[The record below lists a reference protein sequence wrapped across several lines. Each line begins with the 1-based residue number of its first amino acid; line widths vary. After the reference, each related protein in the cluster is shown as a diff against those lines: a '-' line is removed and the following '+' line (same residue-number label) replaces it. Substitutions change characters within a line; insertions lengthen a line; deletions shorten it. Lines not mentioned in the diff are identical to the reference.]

1 MGWKKFLPPA
11 IKTRWRDSPDSVSST
26 ANCMVAAADT
36 GLVHPPNHG
45 PLPAADDHLQPP
57 KPPQAMPASATLPRP
72 SPMDRP
78 LGWRQKYLSW
88 LPQDSQVVQQI
99 LGTKAP
105 VNAKDSSQGS
115 PPQLPPRPSRYSTAR
130 ARREGLGSKTS
141 PNFHR
146 SHLDLAAAHE
156 QLFTI
161 PAHANSTQSLPIDT
175 WPRPLFGPGPESP
188 VSPTLRVPILMSEE
202 EPLEPPTS
210 LFDKPMDDEA
220 RRMSFVR
227 LLDHCPGPGPASP
240 EMRRSR
246 TSSSVSIDSAQSD
259 MMSGRF
265 IASSP
270 LARCSYS
277 AHDSAMGE
285 LIDATTSPSDSDK
298 RSSLRN
304 GWEGLKTWSH
314 GVRQRTSLA
323 SVTPT
328 ESRPRLPL
336 RLDARYHT
344 WLRDGTKER
353 AKKLRN
359 QVEKLLER
367 PLSYVRPASTVNL
380 ASPSPTR
387 AANTL
392 ASDAQPPPGASF
404 TLTSMTCVTSPLLN
418 QLHSPSQELEPP
430 SRSFGLPN
438 RRSSLTV
445 SSLPL
450 VPPNVDSDIDR
461 THGLA
466 LGIAST
472 AIQSPGRVS
481 PSTGTPPRQISSES
495 MADDTMGSTPPTA
508 RPEPPFLPTRT
519 SSLHSIRSTRS
530 IITPLCDAGPR
541 TPGSSQTPRSS
552 IPSPTPLPPS
562 DSGTDLAALPPTIS
576 TLSAMHDPVED
587 HALLSTPIPKPFAHQ
602 DTALPV
608 DHVPPRFPRLN
619 TKNLRL
625 ATPTTRSPTSPL
637 SLSTTSPNTPSLRQS
652 PTSRRPST
660 TPRSVSTPTSRPWWN
675 RPLSPDGGGSLSA
688 VLPLLNPTPN
698 DVHPPLPPLSPP
710 LPAASVPISGQAKD
724 WRSGGS
730 TLTIRPPPLSSSPR
744 NSSELGLSLAIPEPD
759 DHLARRPSYP
769 LPLHALPHG
778 DGALSQALMTTESA
792 DECMQRA
799 LAAQDRGDIT
809 KATLLFRQAALQ
821 GSSIGLFFYGLSLRH
836 GWGCKAN
843 PDFGFQCLQKAVS
856 YALHELK
863 AGIEGVAQTSI
874 AKQELTIAL
883 YELAVCYQN
892 GWGVT
897 TNAEAA
903 AFYFEIAANLGDP
916 DAQNDIAFCY
926 MNGKGVP
933 VDKALAAKYFRM
945 ADKQGAGIVG
955 NSWIF
960 KSKYTEGSRL
970 PI

>member
-11 IKTRWRDSPDSVSST
+11 IKTRWRDNTDFVPST
-26 ANCMVAAADT
+26 TADTAAVDT
-36 GLVHPPNHG
+36 GLARPSTQG
-45 PLPAADDHLQPP
+45 PLPTADGHLQPP
-57 KPPQAMPASATLPRP
+57 EPLHSMPGSATLPRP
-72 SPMDRP
+72 SPMGRSP
-78 LGWRQKYLSW
+78 GWRQKYLSW
-88 LPQDSQVVQQI
+88 LPQDNQVVQQI
-99 LGTKAP
+99 MGTKAP
-105 VNAKDSSQGS
+105 SSTNASPRGS
-115 PPQLPPRPSRYSTAR
+115 PPQLPPRPSRYDTAR
-130 ARREGLGSKTS
+130 TRREDLGSKHS

-146 SHLDLAAAHE
+146 SHLDLAAAHD
-156 QLFTI
+156 QLFTM
-161 PAHANSTQSLPIDT
+161 PVNASSTQSLPMDV
-175 WPRPLFGPGPESP
+175 WPRPLFMQGSGSP
-188 VSPTLRVPILMSEE
+188 VSPTLRVPALVSEE
-202 EPLEPPTS
+202 EPLEPPS
-210 LFDKPMDDEA
+210 RLDRPMDDEL

-227 LLDHCPGPGPASP
+227 LLDHCPGPASP

-259 MMSGRF
+259 LMAGRF
-265 IASSP
+265 MASSP

-277 AHDSAMGE
+277 AHDPAMGE
-285 LIDATTSPSDSDK
+285 LMDTTTSPADSDK

-304 GWEGLKTWSH
+304 GWEGLKTWSY
-314 GVRQRTSLA
+314 GVRQRSSLA

-344 WLRDGTKER
+344 WLRDGAKER
-353 AKKLRN
+353 AKKLRH
-359 QVEKLLER
+359 QVERLLER
-367 PLSYVRPASTVNL
+367 PLSYMRPASTVDL
-380 ASPSPTR
+380 APQSPTR
-387 AANTL
+387 SSNAVAP
-392 ASDAQPPPGASF
+392 DAQQPPASSF
-404 TLTSMTCVTSPLLN
+404 TLTSMTCVTSPLLH
-418 QLHSPSQELEPP
+418 QRHPPSPTLEPP
-430 SRSFGLPN
+430 SLSIDLPN
-438 RRSSLTV
+438 RRSSLTT

-450 VPPNVDSDIDR
+450 GPSHSNSDSPH

-466 LGIAST
+466 LGITST
-472 AIQSPGRVS
+472 QSPSRNS
-481 PSTGTPPRQISSES
+481 TPTGTLPRHIASELA
-495 MADDTMGSTPPTA
+495 ADDATGEAAPLAQSELPPI
-508 RPEPPFLPTRT
+508 LPTRT
-519 SSLHSIRSTRS
+519 SSLHSICSTRS
-530 IITPLCDAGPR
+530 MVAPARDVGP
-541 TPGSSQTPRSS
+541 TTLGSSQTPRTSA
-552 IPSPTPLPPS
+552 PLPVPYHPS
-562 DSGTDLAALPPTIS
+562 DSGTDLADLPPLTVPPTIS

-587 HALLSTPIPKPFAHQ
+587 QALLSTPIPKPFAHP
-602 DTALPV
+602 DAVLPV
-608 DHVPPRFPRLN
+608 DHAPPRFPRLN

-637 SLSTTSPNTPSLRQS
+637 SLGATTPETPSLRQS
-652 PTSRRPST
+652 PTSHRSST
-660 TPRSVSTPTSRPWWN
+660 TPRSVSTPSTRPWYS

-688 VLPLLNPTPN
+688 VLPLLNPTPT
-698 DVHPPLPPLSPP
+698 DAHPPLPPLSPP
-710 LPAASVPISGQAKD
+710 VPAASVPISGQAKD
-724 WRSGGS
+724 WRSGS
-730 TLTIRPPPLSSSPR
+730 ALTTRPPPLSSSPR
-744 NSSELGLSLAIPEPD
+744 NSSELGVPVAIPEPD
-759 DHLARRPSYP
+759 DHLTRRPSYP
-769 LPLHALPHG
+769 LPLDALPRG
-778 DGALSQALMTTESA
+778 DGVLTQTLTMTESA

-799 LAAQDRGDIT
+799 LTAQDRGEIA

-863 AGIEGVAQTSI
+863 AGIESVAQTSI

-892 GWGVT
+892 GWGVA

-933 VDKALAAKYFRM
+933 VDKAIAAKYFRM

-970 PI
+970 PV